1 MKLPRQCCRP
11 ACSRSAVATLTF
23 VYAESTAVIGPL
35 ATSDEP
41 HSWDLCEEHAR
52 RITVPRGWEMLRSER
67 GFSAP
72 VAEDYELT
80 ALAEAVREVGARGIA
95 GAVGRAPGFDQDVF
109 DDAQAGR
116 HRAGTS
122 NGRGAGTP
130 NGRGAGAPGGRGA
143 GAPGGRGAGAS
154 GGYGAGAPTGD
165 GRSVSD
171 APRRSGAVKPRPG
184 RRGHLR
190 VLPDP
195 VD

>member
-11 ACSRSAVATLTF
+11 GCARSAVATLTF

-35 ATSDEP
+35 ASADEP
-41 HSWDLCEEHAR
+41 HSWDLCEDHAR

-80 ALAEAVREVGARGIA
+80 ALAEAVREVGNA
-95 GAVGRAPGFDQDVF
+95 GRVPSGDRWPDLFDGSDEV
-109 DDAQAGR
+109 AAGR
-116 HRAGTS
+116 HRA
-122 NGRGAGTP
+122 NRTP
-130 NGRGAGAPGGRGA
+130 ARPSDS
-143 GAPGGRGAGAS
+143 P
-154 GGYGAGAPTGD
+154 
-165 GRSVSD
+165 SVD
-171 APRRSGAVKPRPG
+171 EPPRRASRANTPRPG

-195 VD
+195 ID

>member
-67 GFSAP
+67 AFSAP

-95 GAVGRAPGFDQDVF
+95 GAVGRAPGFDQEAF
-109 DDAQAGR
+109 DEVRAGR
-116 HRAGTS
+116 HRAG
-122 NGRGAGTP
+122 
-130 NGRGAGAPGGRGA
+130 
-143 GAPGGRGAGAS
+143 
-154 GGYGAGAPTGD
+154 APT
-165 GRSVSD
+165 SD
-171 APRRSGAVKPRPG
+171 ARSGPESPRRSGAVKPRPG

>member
-1 MKLPRQCCRP
+1 M
-11 ACSRSAVATLTF
+11 ATLTF

-41 HSWDLCEEHAR
+41 HSWDLCDEHAR

-72 VAEDYELT
+72 IAEDYELT
-80 ALAEAVREVGARGIA
+80 ALAEAVREVGGARLPDRRQVPA
-95 GAVGRAPGFDQDVF
+95 DPFDGFDDF
-109 DDAQAGR
+109 PGR
-116 HRAGTS
+116 HRA
-122 NGRGAGTP
+122 
-130 NGRGAGAPGGRGA
+130 
-143 GAPGGRGAGAS
+143 
-154 GGYGAGAPTGD
+154 PTATEPSAEVVT
-165 GRSVSD
+165 RTR
-171 APRRSGAVKPRPG
+171 PVKPRPG

>member
-11 ACSRSAVATLTF
+11 GCSRVAVATLTF

-35 ATSDEP
+35 ATANEP
-41 HSWDLCEEHAR
+41 HSWDLCEEHAH

-72 VAEDYELT
+72 IAEDYELT
-80 ALAEAVREVGARGIA
+80 ALAEAVREGGAARARPRVGGRGIRDQA
-95 GAVGRAPGFDQDVF
+95 ESDMGRAELDQELYEEIRG
-109 DDAQAGR
+109 GR
-116 HRAGTS
+116 HRSTGPVGES
-122 NGRGAGTP
+122 Q
-130 NGRGAGAPGGRGA
+130 
-143 GAPGGRGAGAS
+143 
-154 GGYGAGAPTGD
+154 PT
-165 GRSVSD
+165 
-171 APRRSGAVKPRPG
+171 RRSGPVTPRPG